1 MIGRAFHFGLG
12 LPVDTAAAPRPP
24 DFSGVII
31 GPNAPPEPGG
41 GSGGTGPGGIT
52 GSGGATP
59 GGTAAE
65 GPASGSP
72 GGGYFPN
79 DICTTIL
86 GQGPV
91 GQFICKGNFSFC
103 SLLCRLAGQTDPDA
117 LNTCVQ
123 TYCPITFVLA
133 LVASGWIAYRLLVG
147 RR

>member
-12 LPVDTAAAPRPP
+12 LPVDTAAAPP

-41 GSGGTGPGGIT
+41 GRGGTGPGGIT
-52 GSGGATP
+52 GSGSGGVPQPGAAVNGSSSTP
-59 GGTAAE
+59 GF
-65 GPASGSP
+65 
-72 GGGYFPN
+72 FPN
-79 DICTTIL
+79 DICSTIL

-91 GQFICKGNFSFC
+91 AQVICKGNFSFC

-117 LNTCVQ
+117 LNTCVE
-123 TYCPITFVLA
+123 TYCPITFIVA
-133 LVASGWIAYRLLVG
+133 LVASGWIAYRLLMG